1 MTINLKKGQ
10 SIILDKNEYDL
21 SKVVMGLG
29 WDVAKKGFFGG
40 LLSGSADFDLD
51 GFALL
56 LDTQGK
62 LKTQQEDVVYF
73 GHLATKNNTVIHS
86 GDNLT
91 GKGSGDDESII
102 IDFKNLPQAYQR
114 IILGV
119 NIYHGKERE
128 QHFGMVNNAFVRAID
143 AAGKEIARYSLSGE
157 PAYTGQISMLL
168 GELTQ
173 ENGQWKFKA
182 LGTPLNTSLNG
193 VIRSFQ

>member
-10 SIILDKNEYDL
+10 SIILDKSEYDL
-21 SKVVMGLG
+21 SRLVMGLG
-29 WDVAKKGFFGG
+29 WDVAKKGLFGG
-40 LLSGSADFDLD
+40 LLSGNADFDLD

-56 LDTQGK
+56 LDPQGK
-62 LKTQQEDVVYF
+62 LKNQQEDVVYF

-91 GKGSGDDESII
+91 GQGSGDDESII
-102 IDFKNLPQAYQR
+102 IDFKNLPQAYDR

-143 AAGKEIARYSLSGE
+143 AKGKEIARYSLSGE
-157 PAYTGQISMLL
+157 PAYSGQISMLL
-168 GELTQ
+168 GELAQ

-182 LGTPLNTSLNG
+182 LGTPLNLTLNG
-193 VIRSFQ
+193 VIRSFL